1 MKKIGIYSGSF
12 DPVHVGHIGF
22 ALTACEEL
30 GLDTVVFI
38 PEETPRSHDQL
49 APFADRLAMLSIAT
63 QAHASLIVDT
73 LSDKQFTIARSLPE
87 VGMHYP
93 DAKLFLLIGSDVV
106 GTLSGRWPGLTEL
119 LEQVDFIVG
128 LRNSDTP
135 AMVAEKM
142 IEITRTTKTPVAFH
156 VVDAPHATVAATTIR
171 MGTHEVTDIDP
182 LVADYIKAHSL
193 YI

>member
-1 MKKIGIYSGSF
+1 MKKVGIYSGSF

-22 ALTACEEL
+22 ALKARDQ
-30 GLDTVVFI
+30 LDLDVVVFI

-63 QAHASLIVDT
+63 QAHTSLMVDT

-87 VGMHYP
+87 VGRHYP
-93 DAKLFLLIGSDVV
+93 DAKLFMLMGSDVV

-119 LEQVDFIVG
+119 LEHVEFIVG

-142 IEITRTTKTPVAFH
+142 IEITRATKTPVAFH
-156 VVDAPHATVAATTIR
+156 VVDVPHATVAATTIR
-171 MGTHEVTDIDP
+171 MGSHEVSDIDP
-182 LVADYIKAHSL
+182 LVADYIRAHDL